1 MAHVSFD
8 PIHLIDDHA
17 KNFSFLMG
25 RNGDWRL
32 SPAYD
37 LTFSWGP
44 RGEQSTTV
52 MGEGKNPGE
61 TNLVRLGLEAKLP
74 RKIIDGAIDQT
85 KSAIGRWRELA
96 TAYGVGSEN
105 IEFIASRIIQ
115 APLSSPHVQRLRPCD

>member
-37 LTFSWGP
+37 LTFSWGLVASKAP
-44 RGEQSTTV
+44 RSWVKE
-52 MGEGKNPGE
+52 
-61 TNLVRLGLEAKLP
+61 
-74 RKIIDGAIDQT
+74 KIQEKRT
-85 KSAIGRWRELA
+85 
-96 TAYGVGSEN
+96 
-105 IEFIASRIIQ
+105 
-115 APLSSPHVQRLRPCD
+115 LSGWA